1 MRKLGIG
8 LVGFALV
15 ASAAASPSPASFRG
29 IVVGAQKGTLLV
41 TSSSGAVRAIPGHA
55 RIGTRVSISGG
66 KLIVLGR
73 AHRAV
78 IRGVV
83 VRCHGNLT
91 FLSASHHMLVLHR
104 SARRVS
110 SARDSRPPPGSVV
123 QATVSIDDQG
133 ELDEQDENVVGQEQE
148 VEVQAV
154 VTGVAAGSVTLTVNG
169 QPVTIPLPSGLT
181 LPASIVGTQVSLKL
195 KFGAGTATV
204 SPGDDDDDDDD
215 EAVTTTTTRTTT
227 TAPPTT
233 TAPMMTTTVPMVTT
247 TTSHHEDDHH
257 GGDSRHRDDDD

>member
-1 MRKLGIG
+1 MMGKLGIG
-8 LVGFALV
+8 LVGLALV
-15 ASAAASPSPASFRG
+15 ASAAAAPGAGSFRG

-41 TSSSGAVRAIPGHA
+41 TSSSGAVRAIRGHV
-55 RIGTRVSISGG
+55 RIGARVSVSGG
-66 KLIVLGR
+66 KLTVVGR
-73 AHRAV
+73 AHRAL

-83 VRCHGNLT
+83 VRRHGNLT

-104 SARRVS
+104 AVRTVS

-123 QATVSIDDQG
+123 RATVSIDGHG
-133 ELDEQDENVVGQEQE
+133 ELDEQGESVVGQQQE

-181 LPASIVGTQVSLKL
+181 LPASIVGTQVTLKL

-204 SPGDDDDDDDD
+204 SPGDDNDDDDD
-215 EAVTTTTTRTTT
+215 EPVTTTTTRTTT
-227 TAPPTT
+227 TPA
-233 TAPMMTTTVPMVTT
+233 TT
-247 TTSHHEDDHH
+247 TTT
-257 GGDSRHRDDDD
+257 